1 MTNDVPETEET
12 RRKGRYRDIVTG
24 VFGLVL
30 ALGAFSVTTA
40 DFDSTGDVW
49 LAISIFSP
57 AFFFVLAI
65 WQTTAELFDRYPVDD
80 HLFYTLVTLVLF
92 LSTLSPAF
100 LNLLLS
106 EADAVQRLA
115 GTLFPLSMATIFA
128 ILALLWLRLRGLD
141 RRRGLSMEGD
151 TTGGALAAGV
161 LSALFLVS
169 LLAPFRVDDDSP
181 RTYIWFAGFVVPDI
195 ALWLRR
201 RATLR

>member
-1 MTNDVPETEET
+1 MTDAPETEDT
-12 RRKGRYRDIVTG
+12 RRKSRYRDIVTG

-49 LAISIFSP
+49 TAIAIFSP
-57 AFFFVLAI
+57 AFFFVLSI
-65 WQTTAELFDRYPVDD
+65 WQTTAELFDLYPADD

-100 LNLLLS
+100 LNLLLT
-106 EADAVQRLA
+106 EADSVQRLA

-128 ILALLWLRLRGLD
+128 ILAILWLRLRGLD
-141 RRRGLSMEGD
+141 RRRGASTEGD
-151 TTGGALAAGV
+151 TTGGALVAGA
-161 LSALFLVS
+161 LCALFLAS
-169 LLAPFRVDDDSP
+169 LLVPFHVDGDSP
-181 RTYIWFAGFVVPDI
+181 RTYIWFAGFVVPDA

-201 RATLR
+201 RATR